1 MPARLDWR
9 AGEQAMGSDAM
20 NDDAHGRMAATPAA
34 IDAVQ
39 DPAAAADAALS
50 AIGYEAAD
58 PSLLAPF
65 WAEDLQA
72 GPLQRRLR

>member
-1 MPARLDWR
+1 
-9 AGEQAMGSDAM
+9 MGPEAM
-20 NDDAHGRMAATPAA
+20 NEDAHGRLAATPAA

-39 DPAAAADAALS
+39 DPHAAGDAALS

-65 WAEDLQA
+65 WGDELQA
-72 GPLQRRLR
+72 GPMQRRLR

>member
-1 MPARLDWR
+1 
-9 AGEQAMGSDAM
+9 MGTEGMAM
-20 NDDAHGRMAATPAA
+20 NDDTRGLGAATPAT
-34 IDAVQ
+34 IEG
-39 DPAAAADAALS
+39 PAESLAAADAAMS

-65 WAEDLQA
+65 WGEDLQA

>member
-1 MPARLDWR
+1 
-9 AGEQAMGSDAM
+9 MGTEAM

-39 DPAAAADAALS
+39 DPHAAADAALS

-65 WAEDLQA
+65 WGDDLPA